1 MRQAAIQL
9 HIEAGVDRS
18 GPWGRDSFAKFQTA
32 LKPNQLYV
40 WSPAPPPER
49 PILIYRG
56 DEHEGGQPIHLLAT
70 GREEVEDSQEEGE
83 DSQEEVQ
90 EPVTG
95 TCYRKLEVRKVKPD
109 QGRWGH
115 YDVITGDPAV
125 YFGFTYFD
133 PRSVVVQY

>member
-32 LKPNQLYV
+32 LKANQLYV

-49 PILIYRG
+49 PTLIFKG
-56 DEHEGGQPIHLLAT
+56 TESGQPIHLLAT
-70 GREEVEDSQEEGE
+70 GREEGE
-83 DSQEEVQ
+83 DSQEEEGAAWSYSENPEV
-90 EPVTG
+90 VWK
-95 TCYRKLEVRKVKPD
+95 RK

-115 YDVITGDPAV
+115 YDVITG
-125 YFGFTYFD
+125 
-133 PRSVVVQY
+133 